1 MANITKDINSIIL
14 VTEPYSLKNNHLPT
28 VHHDLTSYYKKSK
41 DLRPRAAILVH
52 KHLLDQCWELTQFT
66 TQDQV
71 AIKITYNKKDMI
83 LISTYMD
90 GKRRESVPPLELR
103 QVVEYANRQDLPLVI
118 GYIRFKISSPQKTN
132 TKQIRIAK
140 NTDMGKLNE
149 ELTSS
154 QELLDLSLTYVLCAK
169 KIYDILGRSP

>member
-1 MANITKDINSIIL
+1 M

-90 GKRRESVPPLELR
+90 GKRGESVPPLELR
-103 QVVEYANRQDLPLVI
+103 QVVEYANKQDLPLVI
-118 GYIRFKISSPQKTN
+118 GYIRFKISSPRKPTPN
-132 TKQIRIAK
+132 KY
-140 NTDMGKLNE
+140 E
-149 ELTSS
+149 
-154 QELLDLSLTYVLCAK
+154 
-169 KIYDILGRSP
+169 